1 MKVSTGMYVSL
12 IVVLAAGTGCNTMRG
27 AGKDIQKGGE
37 AIEDAA
43 ENVQEDINAPA
54 VHQNMVM
61 ASAETGG
68 SISPSGTTGIDAG
81 KSRTFTI
88 NADVGFQLVDV
99 LVDGKSLGTV
109 KSHTFHK
116 PTGDHTISALFT
128 ESPAR

>member
-1 MKVSTGMYVSL
+1 M
-12 IVVLAAGTGCNTMRG
+12 AGTGCNTMRG

-43 ENVQEDINAPA
+43 ENVQEDINAPK
-54 VHQNMVM
+54 VHEHMIV

-88 NADVGFQLVDV
+88 KADAGFQLLDV
-99 LVDGKSLGTV
+99 VVDGKSMGTV
-109 KSHTFHK
+109 KRHTFYK
-116 PTGDHTISALFT
+116 PTVDHTISARFT
-128 ESPAR
+128 ETPVR